1 MFLKQ
6 AKDELILTTA
16 LYILYCLLHYFSDL
30 RRIRTGFVGKVGL
43 PALKGLLDDL
53 WQHKVLSTEDKD
65 TVLEDHTSRA
75 DRARCLIDMVMG
87 KGERASLAMIDCMLE
102 RDQELYLTLGLI
114 LPPSPTDRVGEL

>member
-30 RRIRTGFVGKVGL
+30 KRIRSGFVGKVGL

-53 WQHKVLSTEDKD
+53 WQRKVLSTDDKD
-65 TVLEDHTSRA
+65 TVLEPPYEQNGPGSVS
-75 DRARCLIDMVMG
+75 DRHGDRDR
-87 KGERASLAMIDCMLE
+87 GESKSGD
-102 RDQELYLTLGLI
+102 D
-114 LPPSPTDRVGEL
+114 

>member
-65 TVLEDHTSRA
+65 TVMEDHRSRA
-75 DRARCLIDMVMG
+75 DRARCLIDMVKA

-102 RDQELYLTLGLI
+102 RDRELYLTLGLI